1 MGIALHPATR
11 LGHWGSASVGWLR
24 DLAREWRDDRV
35 SGLSA
40 EIAFF
45 GLLSLFPAL
54 LAMAAALGSLEA
66 IAGADVAD
74 RAEEEVVEFLEDVLT
89 EEASG
94 TIRAVENLFEQT
106 EPGVV
111 TIGVVL
117 AVWAASRAFAALI
130 AALDVVYDLEE
141 GRGYVRRRALG
152 LALALGTVLIT
163 AVMLAMLVVGPLFGR
178 GRGVADAIGLGS
190 GFATF
195 WDWARLPVAATVMI
209 AWAATVFHIAPNHRT
224 PWRADLPGAVFAA
237 GAWALISVGFRVY
250 LDVAGDTNQVLGTLG
265 GTLIVLL
272 WLYLLAV
279 GLLMGGELNAL
290 LLVRRQAVAN
300 RRQSAPAD
308 P

>member
-1 MGIALHPATR
+1 M
-11 LGHWGSASVGWLR
+11 GWLR

-300 RRQSAPAD
+300 RRQSVPAE

>member
-1 MGIALHPATR
+1 
-11 LGHWGSASVGWLR
+11 VGWLR

-300 RRQSAPAD
+300 RRQSVPAE

>member
-1 MGIALHPATR
+1 M
-11 LGHWGSASVGWLR
+11 GWLR

-300 RRQSAPAD
+300 RRQSAPAEL
-308 P
+308 

>member
-1 MGIALHPATR
+1 MNLF
-11 LGHWGSASVGWLR
+11 R
-24 DLAREWRDDRV
+24 DLVHEWRDDRV
-35 SGLSA
+35 SGLAA

-45 GLLSLFPAL
+45 ALLSMFPAL

-66 IAGADVAD
+66 IAGANVAD
-74 RAEEEVVEFLEDVLT
+74 RAEEEVVDFLNEVLT

-94 TIRAVENLFEQT
+94 TIDAVEGLFEGT

-111 TIGVVL
+111 TIGVVF
-117 AVWAASRAFAALI
+117 AVWGASRAFAALI

-141 GRGYVRRRALG
+141 GRGYVARRALG

-163 AVMLAMLVVGPLFGR
+163 AVMLAMLVVGPLLGR
-178 GRGVADAIGLGS
+178 GEDVADAIGLGAA
-190 GFATF
+190 FATF
-195 WDWARLPVAATVMI
+195 WDWVRWPLAAAAMI
-209 AWAATVFHIAPNHRT
+209 AWAATVFHVAPNHHT
-224 PWRADLPGAVFAA
+224 PWRADLPGAAFAA
-237 GAWALISVGFRVY
+237 GSWALISVGLRVY
-250 LDVAGDTNQVLGTLG
+250 LDAAAGTNQVLGTLG

-272 WLYLLAV
+272 WLYLLSV
-279 GLLMGGELNAL
+279 GLLVGAELNAL